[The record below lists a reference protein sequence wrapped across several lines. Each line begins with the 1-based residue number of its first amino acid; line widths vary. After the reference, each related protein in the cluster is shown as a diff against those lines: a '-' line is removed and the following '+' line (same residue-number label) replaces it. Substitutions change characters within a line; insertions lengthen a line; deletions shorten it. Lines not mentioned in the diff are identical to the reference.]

1 MQARGNKILRHDGA
15 VKLILKAIAKG
26 PKGGFYKIMDA
37 GKEKDLTSDVA
48 GKRVRPWLFPPI
60 DDNLTAQEKRAE
72 TERRRKLRPD
82 ILVIEGL
89 ETANIRG
96 KSTEEI
102 RQFLTDNRHRLKVH
116 ILEVGYCGDLNH
128 DQKDFDKRAQ
138 HAELVSLI
146 RESDLTVLF
155 HDPVTLGRCGS
166 IPASFVTLM
175 KDSFGLSAA
184 QAEATA
190 FQLNRHAVQW
200 VDRMLTHRQLWQ
212 APTGTHTHAT
222 VGNMHPAPQGHRPR
236 NPG

>member
-1 MQARGNKILRHDGA
+1 
-15 VKLILKAIAKG
+15 
-26 PKGGFYKIMDA
+26 
-37 GKEKDLTSDVA
+37 VA
-48 GKRVRPWLFPPI
+48 LSPI
-60 DDNLTAQEKRAE
+60 DQNLTRQEKRDE
-72 TERRRKLRPD
+72 ESRRRKLRPD

-102 RQFLTDNRHRLKVH
+102 RQYLTDNHHRLKVH

-128 DQKDFDKRAQ
+128 EQKDFDKRAQ
-138 HAELVSLI
+138 HVELVSLI
-146 RESDLTVLF
+146 RETGLTVLF

-166 IPASFVTLM
+166 IPASLITLM
-175 KDSFGLSAA
+175 KDSFGLNTA

-200 VDRMLTHRQLWQ
+200 VDRMLTHRQFWQ
-212 APTGTHTHAT
+212 APTGTPTHAT
-222 VGNMHPAPQGHRPR
+222 AGNRHPTPHGHRPR